1 MQFSASIEFCA
12 IALDDN
18 SQSHRSEGSAPS
30 EGATFGSESV
40 FAFSVD
46 DVEVLGDVTGE
57 DDDLVGS
64 IAWLLCSRLD
74 GVVISYQ

>member
-1 MQFSASIEFCA
+1 MQLGAPIELCA

-30 EGATFGSESV
+30 EGATFWSESA

-46 DVEVLGDVTGE
+46 GVDVLGDVTGE

-64 IAWLLCSRLD
+64 A
-74 GVVISYQ
+74 G